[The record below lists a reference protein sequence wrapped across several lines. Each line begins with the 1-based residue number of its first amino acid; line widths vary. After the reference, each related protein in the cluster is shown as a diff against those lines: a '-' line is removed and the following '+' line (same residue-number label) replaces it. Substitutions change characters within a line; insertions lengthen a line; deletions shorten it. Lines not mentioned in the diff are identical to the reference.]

1 MSKKIIPRCRK
12 ESAIYPGY
20 PNLPSPHLP
29 LCLMGVSAPISK
41 HWVVPLVG
49 KRDWVVPVVGTAL
62 ARGASG
68 SGLMGASPARS
79 DHTPF
84 LRLERE
90 DLGVT

>member
-1 MSKKIIPRCRK
+1 MQKRVRNIPGVPRPSTA
-12 ESAIYPGY
+12 SAP
-20 PNLPSPHLP
+20 PP
-29 LCLMGVSAPISK
+29 LCPMGVSDLISN

-49 KRDWVVPVVGTAL
+49 KRDWVVPLVGTAL